1 MTANDVLPNNVRIL
15 VAEDDPNI
23 QALLVSY
30 LEAAG
35 FTANGAST
43 GTETLEQLQHGATDL
58 LILDLMIPSPDGF
71 EICETVRKRSN
82 LPIIILSAREA
93 EQDRIRGLSLGADD
107 YVVKPFSPR
116 ELLERIF
123 AILRRVGV
131 TPRRA
136 QDLNPVSYGPLI
148 LDPAQAIAQIGDN
161 PLILTPSE
169 YRILLCLIRA
179 PGRVFSR
186 AQLLDAAEP
195 GKEDAFERTIDVH
208 IANLRRKLS
217 DWPELATSLQTVRG
231 FGYKISQP
239 RHGL

>member
-1 MTANDVLPNNVRIL
+1 MTTAEVLPNNIRIL

-35 FTANGAST
+35 FMANGVST
-43 GTETLEQLQHGATDL
+43 GAEALRELQKGAADL
-58 LILDLMIPSPDGF
+58 LVLDLMIPAPDGF

-82 LPIIILSAREA
+82 LPIIILSAREG

-116 ELLERIF
+116 ELLERIY
-123 AILRRVGV
+123 AILRRAGV
-131 TPRRA
+131 SPERA
-136 QDLNPVSYGPLI
+136 RDLDPVSHGPLV
-148 LDPAQAIAQIGDN
+148 LDPAQASAQVGDK
-161 PLILTPSE
+161 LLTLTPSE
-169 YRILLCLIRA
+169 FRILLCLIRA

-186 AQLLDAAEP
+186 AQLLDATEP
-195 GKEDAFERTIDVH
+195 GKDDAFERTIDVH

-217 DWPELATSLQTVRG
+217 SWPELAKSLQTVRG
-231 FGYKISQP
+231 FGYKITQQ
-239 RHGL
+239 HGS

>member
-1 MTANDVLPNNVRIL
+1 VAEVLPNNIRIL

-35 FTANGAST
+35 FVATGVST
-43 GTETLEQLQHGATDL
+43 GTQALAELHKGATDL
-58 LILDLMIPSPDGF
+58 LVLDLMIPQPDGF

-116 ELLERIF
+116 ELLERIH

-131 TPRRA
+131 SSERDQELT
-136 QDLNPVSYGPLI
+136 PVSFGPLV
-148 LDPAQAIAQIGDN
+148 LDPDQAAARVAGE
-161 PLILTPSE
+161 PLTLTPSE
-169 YRILLCLIRA
+169 FRILLCLMRA

-195 GKEDAFERTIDVH
+195 GKHDAFERTIDVH

-217 DWPELATSLQTVRG
+217 AWPALAKSLQTVRG
-231 FGYKISQP
+231 FGYKFSQP
-239 RHGL
+239 TPEI